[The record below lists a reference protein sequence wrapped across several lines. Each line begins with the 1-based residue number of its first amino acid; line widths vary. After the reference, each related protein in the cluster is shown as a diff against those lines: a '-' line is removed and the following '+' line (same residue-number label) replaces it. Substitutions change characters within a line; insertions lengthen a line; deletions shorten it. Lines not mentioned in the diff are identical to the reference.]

1 MREGGR
7 EGERVKVSEQN
18 EENVEEEK
26 GDGDWNKLTDRE
38 ADGRTLSTK

>member
-26 GDGDWNKLTDRE
+26 LEEEENQEKR
-38 ADGRTLSTK
+38 